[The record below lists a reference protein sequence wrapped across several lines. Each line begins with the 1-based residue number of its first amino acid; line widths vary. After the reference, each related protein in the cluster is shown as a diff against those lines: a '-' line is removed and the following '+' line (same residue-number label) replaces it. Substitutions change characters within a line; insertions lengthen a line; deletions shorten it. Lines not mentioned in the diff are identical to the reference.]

1 MFAGNVFIG
10 KQPKRKLPACSAHG
24 QLLFSEQSYF
34 FLRLKKPAAIDP
46 NPSRLNSGSGEAV
59 CGSFF
64 PAAAL

>member
-1 MFAGNVFIG
+1 MLSEMFSRN
-10 KQPKRKLPACSAHG
+10 QPKENCPHALHTGSY
-24 QLLFSEQSYF
+24 LVNEQSYF